1 MVNREAR
8 SLAQHPRMADVDE
21 GEARGLRLMEEY
33 LAAERVL
40 ESRGIRHAIVVFGST
55 LPTLGDSRYYD
66 IAREFG
72 RIAGRAALAA
82 GTGCVLTG
90 GGPGIMEAA
99 NRGASEVGATS
110 VGLNIALPKEQV
122 ANGYITPGLGL
133 SFRYFALRKLHFLLR
148 ARALVAFP
156 GGYGTLDEL
165 FETLTLVQTRRI
177 RALPIVLVGSAYWKR
192 AFDADFLVEQGAIEA
207 SHRALFRYADT
218 AEEAWR
224 IVEAWYRQAG
234 EAVFPP

>member
-1 MVNREAR
+1 MPND
-8 SLAQHPRMADVDE
+8 AQ
-21 GEARGLRLMEEY
+21 GEARGLRLMNEY

-40 ESRGIRHAIVVFGST
+40 ESRGVRHAIVVFGST

-72 RIAGRAALAA
+72 QIAGRAAVAA
-82 GTGCVLTG
+82 GTGCLLTG

-99 NRGASEVGATS
+99 NRGASEAGATS
-110 VGLNIALPKEQV
+110 VGLNITLPKEQRPN
-122 ANGYITPGLGL
+122 AYITPGLAL

-165 FETLTLVQTRRI
+165 FETLTLVQTRKI
-177 RALPIVLVGSAYWKR
+177 RPLPIVLVGSAYWKR
-192 AFDADFLVEQGAIEA
+192 AFDADFLEQQGAIEPA
-207 SHRALFRYADT
+207 HKALFRYAES

-224 IVEAWYRQAG
+224 IVEDWYREAG
-234 EAVFPP
+234 EAVFPSRT